1 MPIEPVIE
9 HRPFQFTLRT
19 MFIVMTVFAFLLGS
33 VLWGIRYAQD
43 SAQTKRCADTGKMLG
58 IGIWNY
64 ADNRGHGSFP
74 PAYTGDAQGRR
85 MHSWRLLVYPY
96 MFCIDV
102 PEYRRDE
109 PWDGP
114 NNRKLH
120 GDVQLANA
128 YRCPADLSEPR
139 TATNFLAVVGPG
151 AAWAG
156 TTPGYST
163 NRAKGNSHTAL
174 LVEAANSGIH
184 WLEPRDLDLS
194 TFDPTINGRSGR
206 GISSRHAGG
215 ANVVFVDGSVRC
227 LSADT
232 SREVV
237 EAMLTTGTA
246 GDVSPDKSKLNPQSS
261 PDQEPSNTE

>member
-19 MFIVMTVFAFLLGS
+19 MFIVMTVFAFVLGT
-33 VLWGIRYAQD
+33 VLWGIRYARD
-43 SAQTKRCADTGKMLG
+43 SAQTEKCGYNGKLLG
-58 IGIWNY
+58 LGIWNY
-64 ADNRGHGSFP
+64 AENAGRGYLP
-74 PAYTGDAQGRR
+74 PAYTEDTRGQR
-85 MHSWRLLVYPY
+85 MQSWRVSILPFMCYNSLY
-96 MFCIDV
+96 
-102 PEYRRDE
+102 EKYRRDE

-114 NNRKLH
+114 NNRTLH
-120 GDVQLANA
+120 GGAIPSY
-128 YRCPADLSEPR
+128 YRCPADLSEPK

-151 AAWAG
+151 TVWAG

-232 SREVV
+232 SPEVV

-246 GDVSPDKSKLNPQSS
+246 GDVSPDKSKLNTQSS
-261 PDQEPSNTE
+261 PDEKPSNTE